1 MEESIN
7 ENENVKSEEKLDKE
21 EEKEKKKRILKD
33 GIKTLIGTE
42 IRSFTFGSLMTLQ
55 SLNPYIISYLRHYQ
69 DEKTLTLQ
77 YGYFFRLVHL
87 LTLTVFGIFT
97 PAIQKKVG
105 LRFIILFGGIVDILY
120 CFILY
125 VSKNY

>member
-7 ENENVKSEEKLDKE
+7 ENENIESEEKLEDKE
-21 EEKEKKKRILKD
+21 EEEEEEGKKKRILKD

-87 LTLTVFGIFT
+87 LTL
-97 PAIQKKVG
+97 
-105 LRFIILFGGIVDILY
+105 ILY
-120 CFILY
+120 YMFQKIIIYIFLL
-125 VSKNY
+125 NL